1 MGNMPRPI
9 DAYRGLAQSSRL
21 RVLDALLDT
30 PGIGLAEL
38 SDLTGLHV
46 NTLRDHLRILEREG
60 HVRSE
65 VEHTGRRGRPRL
77 RFSVVT
83 AADRNEVA
91 ERHLRDAIRH
101 GDLMRAVLPAT
112 ESSLPTD
119 ATHQLDALYH
129 HLHEV
134 GLEPEVDEEALTIQ
148 LAPCRFHALLAE
160 DGAIACRVHEELLR
174 SLLERAGGPIVVD
187 RVLPFTDAH
196 TCRVH
201 LALRERASQGSVL
214 PSSVAANETP
224 GVER

>member
-1 MGNMPRPI
+1 MPRPI

-38 SDLTGLHV
+38 SAITGLHV
-46 NTLRDHLRILEREG
+46 NTLRDHLRILEKEG

-77 RFSVVT
+77 RFAVVT
-83 AADRNEVA
+83 ATDRNEVA
-91 ERHLRDAIRH
+91 ERHLREAIRH

-112 ESSLPTD
+112 ESTLPTD

-129 HLHEV
+129 HLDEV
-134 GLEPEVDEEALTIQ
+134 GLEPEVDEEALTIE
-148 LAPCRFHALLAE
+148 LAPCRFHALLAD
-160 DGAIACRVHEELLR
+160 DGPVACRVHEELLR
-174 SLLERAGGPIVVD
+174 SLLERAGGPVVID

-196 TCRVH
+196 SCRVH
-201 LALRERASQGSVL
+201 LTLREHAAQGRVL
-214 PSSVAANETP
+214 PSSVATNETP